1 MINGTG
7 YTKQKSGVLTCLSYV
22 AASPFFFFKQ
32 MYCPIWI
39 SPMGNSGC
47 FSLGKPAAVHAG
59 CFSAATIHRTLTRT
73 TGSFPC
79 SQMLMHAIAQGGFT
93 DTVRKSALK
102 VDSGSKKKIPCRTR
116 ESNLRQRRASPTL
129 YQLSYIPN
137 IVVGCLTRET
147 RALASRKKKKKVTD
161 TAIVGFRPA
170 VSET

>member
-1 MINGTG
+1 MSDDKRDWL
-7 YTKQKSGVLTCLSYV
+7 YKTKVRCPDLPVLRGRLSF
-22 AASPFFFFKQ
+22 FFFFKQ

-93 DTVRKSALK
+93 DTVRESALK
-102 VDSGSKKKIPCRTR
+102 VDSG
-116 ESNLRQRRASPTL
+116 
-129 YQLSYIPN
+129 
-137 IVVGCLTRET
+137 
-147 RALASRKKKKKVTD
+147 RKKKSL
-161 TAIVGFRPA
+161 A
-170 VSET
+170 VPGNRTCVSGVPVRRSSN